1 MPPILMW
8 VLVVVAAAVCGALGY
23 YFGGENRKRTAEAKI
38 GSAEEEAKRIVNDA
52 IKAAEQKRK
61 ETIIEAKDEAFK
73 LKADADKEIKD
84 RRAEISRQE
93 RRMDQKEEA
102 LDKRTAAMERKEEDL
117 KKRGE
122 LVEARLDELEQL
134 KLRQTEKLE
143 TIAAMTQEDARAVLL
158 KNIDDELTHEKAM
171 KISAYQ
177 ANMKDECDAIAR
189 ELVGQAIARCAAD
202 ATSEAT
208 VSVVPLPSDEMKGR
222 IIGRE
227 GRNIRALETAT
238 GCDLII
244 DDTPEAITLSSFDQT
259 RREVA
264 RMALERLI
272 ADGRIH
278 PARIEETVDK
288 CRRELE
294 IQMKREGEKAV
305 MDLGIHS
312 LHPDLVKL
320 IGRLKYR
327 TSYGQNVLSHSL
339 EVAWLAGLMAGEL
352 GVNVQLARRAG
363 LLHDIGKALDH
374 EIEGS
379 HVQIGVD
386 ICKKYRENPQI
397 IHAIE
402 AHHGDVE
409 PKTVLAFIIMAADAI
424 SAARPGARRENM
436 ESYIKRL
443 ETLEALCN
451 GFEGVESSYAVQA
464 GREVRILVQ
473 PDKVGDD
480 QVILLARR
488 AGLLHDIGKALDH
501 EIEGSHVQIGVAI
514 CRKYKENTQII
525 HAIEAHHGDVE
536 PKTPLAFIIQA
547 CDAISAAR
555 PGARR
560 ENVESYVKRLENLE
574 EISSSFEGVEQAFA
588 VQAGREVRIMV
599 KPDVIS
605 DDQVILLARQIAKKI
620 EDTLDYP
627 GQIKVNVIRESR
639 AIEYAK

>member
-1 MPPILMW
+1 MHPIVVV
-8 VLVVVAAAVCGALGY
+8 VLVLVAAAVTGAICFYL
-23 YFGGENRKRTAEAKI
+23 GGENRKRTAEAKL

-52 IKAAEQKRK
+52 IKSAEQKRK
-61 ETIIEAKDEAFK
+61 ETIIEAKDEAFR
-73 LKADADKEIKD
+73 LKSEADKEIKD
-84 RRAEISRQE
+84 RRAEVSRQE

-117 KKRGE
+117 KRRTE
-122 LVEARLDELEQL
+122 TVEARLDELEQL
-134 KLRQTEKLE
+134 KMRQTEKLE
-143 TIAAMTQEDARAVLL
+143 TIAAMSKEDARAVLL
-158 KNIDDELTHEKAM
+158 KQVDDELTHEKAM

-177 ANMKDECDAIAR
+177 ANMKDECDQIAR
-189 ELVGQAIARCAAD
+189 DLVGQAIARCAAD
-202 ATSEAT
+202 ATGEAT
-208 VSVVPLPSDEMKGR
+208 VSVVPLPNDEMKGR

-278 PARIEETVDK
+278 PARIEETVEK

-294 IQMKREGEKAV
+294 IQMKREGDKAV
-305 MDLGIHS
+305 MDLGVHS

-327 TSYGQNVLSHSL
+327 TSFGQNVLSHSI
-339 EVAWLAGLMAGEL
+339 EVAWLAGLLAGEL

-386 ICKKYRENPQI
+386 ICKKYRENPQV

-409 PKTVLAFIIMAADAI
+409 PKTTLAFIIMAAGAI

-473 PDKVGDD
+473 PDKV
-480 QVILLARR
+480 
-488 AGLLHDIGKALDH
+488 
-501 EIEGSHVQIGVAI
+501 
-514 CRKYKENTQII
+514 
-525 HAIEAHHGDVE
+525 
-536 PKTPLAFIIQA
+536 
-547 CDAISAAR
+547 
-555 PGARR
+555 
-560 ENVESYVKRLENLE
+560 
-574 EISSSFEGVEQAFA
+574 
-588 VQAGREVRIMV
+588 
-599 KPDVIS
+599 S
-605 DDQVILLARQIAKKI
+605 DDQVILLARNVAKKI
-620 EDTLDYP
+620 ENELDYP
-627 GQIKVNVIRESR
+627 GQIKVSVIRESR
-639 AIEYAK
+639 ATEYAK

>member
-1 MPPILMW
+1 MSPILTV
-8 VLVVVAAAVCGALGY
+8 VLVLVAAVAAGALGFY
-23 YFGGENRKRTAEAKI
+23 LGGENRKRTAEAKI

-73 LKADADKEIKD
+73 LKSDADKEIKD
-84 RRAEISRQE
+84 RRAEITRQE
-93 RRMDQKEEA
+93 RRIDQKEEA
-102 LDKRTAAMERKEEDL
+102 LDKRTAQMERKEEDL
-117 KKRGE
+117 KRRSE
-122 LVEARLDELEQL
+122 TVEARLDELEQL

-143 TIAAMTQEDARAVLL
+143 TIAAMSKEDARAVLL
-158 KNIDDELTHEKAM
+158 KQVDDELTHEKAM

-177 ANMKDECDAIAR
+177 ANMKDECDNLAR
-189 ELVGQAIARCAAD
+189 ELIGQAIARCAAD

-294 IQMKREGEKAV
+294 IQMKREGDKAV
-305 MDLGIHS
+305 MELGIHS

-327 TSYGQNVLSHSL
+327 TSFGQNVLSHSL

-386 ICKKYRENPQI
+386 ICKKYRENPQV

-409 PKTVLAFIIMAADAI
+409 PKTTLAFIIMAADAI

-473 PDKVGDD
+473 PDKV
-480 QVILLARR
+480 
-488 AGLLHDIGKALDH
+488 
-501 EIEGSHVQIGVAI
+501 
-514 CRKYKENTQII
+514 
-525 HAIEAHHGDVE
+525 
-536 PKTPLAFIIQA
+536 
-547 CDAISAAR
+547 
-555 PGARR
+555 
-560 ENVESYVKRLENLE
+560 
-574 EISSSFEGVEQAFA
+574 
-588 VQAGREVRIMV
+588 
-599 KPDVIS
+599 S
-605 DDQVILLARQIAKKI
+605 DDQVILLARNVAKKI
-620 EDTLDYP
+620 ENELDYP
-627 GQIKVNVIRESR
+627 GQIKVSVIRESR
-639 AIEYAK
+639 ATEYAK

>member
-1 MPPILMW
+1 MSPILIV
-8 VLVVVAAAVCGALGY
+8 VLVLVAAAVAGALGFY
-23 YFGGENRKRTAEAKI
+23 LGGENRKRTAEAKI

-73 LKADADKEIKD
+73 LKSDADKEIKD
-84 RRAEISRQE
+84 RRAEITRQE
-93 RRMDQKEEA
+93 RRIDQKEEA
-102 LDKRTAAMERKEEDL
+102 LDKRTAQMERKEEDL
-117 KKRGE
+117 KRRSE
-122 LVEARLDELEQL
+122 TVEARLDELEQL

-143 TIAAMTQEDARAVLL
+143 TIAAMSKEDARAVLL
-158 KNIDDELTHEKAM
+158 KQVDDELTHEKAM

-177 ANMKDECDAIAR
+177 ANMKDECDNLAR
-189 ELVGQAIARCAAD
+189 ELIGQAIARCAAD

-294 IQMKREGEKAV
+294 IQMKREGDKAV
-305 MDLGIHS
+305 MELGIHS

-327 TSYGQNVLSHSL
+327 TSFGQNVLSHSL

-386 ICKKYRENPQI
+386 ICKKYRENPQV

-409 PKTVLAFIIMAADAI
+409 PKTTLAFIIMAADAI

-451 GFEGVESSYAVQA
+451 GFEGVDSSYAVQA

-473 PDKVGDD
+473 PDKVSDD
-480 QVILLARR
+480 EVILLAR
-488 AGLLHDIGKALDH
+488 
-501 EIEGSHVQIGVAI
+501 
-514 CRKYKENTQII
+514 
-525 HAIEAHHGDVE
+525 
-536 PKTPLAFIIQA
+536 
-547 CDAISAAR
+547 
-555 PGARR
+555 
-560 ENVESYVKRLENLE
+560 NV
-574 EISSSFEGVEQAFA
+574 
-588 VQAGREVRIMV
+588 
-599 KPDVIS
+599 
-605 DDQVILLARQIAKKI
+605 AKKI
-620 EDTLDYP
+620 ENELDYP
-627 GQIKVNVIRESR
+627 GQIKVSVIRESR
-639 AIEYAK
+639 ATEYAK

>member
-1 MPPILMW
+1 MSPILTV
-8 VLVVVAAAVCGALGY
+8 VLVLVAAVAAGALGFY
-23 YFGGENRKRTAEAKI
+23 LGGENRKRTAEAKI

-52 IKAAEQKRK
+52 IKTAEQKRK

-73 LKADADKEIKD
+73 LKSDADKEIKD
-84 RRAEISRQE
+84 RRAEITRQE
-93 RRMDQKEEA
+93 RRIDQKEEA
-102 LDKRTAAMERKEEDL
+102 LDKRTAQMERKEEDL
-117 KKRGE
+117 KRRSE
-122 LVEARLDELEQL
+122 TVEARLDELEQL

-143 TIAAMTQEDARAVLL
+143 TIAAMSKEDARAVLL
-158 KNIDDELTHEKAM
+158 KQVDDELTHEKAM

-177 ANMKDECDAIAR
+177 ANMKDECDNLAR
-189 ELVGQAIARCAAD
+189 ELIGQAIARCAAD

-294 IQMKREGEKAV
+294 IQMKREGDKAV
-305 MDLGIHS
+305 MELGIHS

-327 TSYGQNVLSHSL
+327 TSFGQNVLSHSL

-352 GVNVQLARRAG
+352 GVNVQMARRAG

-386 ICKKYRENPQI
+386 ICKKYRENPQV

-409 PKTVLAFIIMAADAI
+409 PKTTLAFIIMAADAI

-473 PDKVGDD
+473 PDKV
-480 QVILLARR
+480 
-488 AGLLHDIGKALDH
+488 
-501 EIEGSHVQIGVAI
+501 
-514 CRKYKENTQII
+514 
-525 HAIEAHHGDVE
+525 
-536 PKTPLAFIIQA
+536 
-547 CDAISAAR
+547 
-555 PGARR
+555 
-560 ENVESYVKRLENLE
+560 
-574 EISSSFEGVEQAFA
+574 
-588 VQAGREVRIMV
+588 
-599 KPDVIS
+599 S
-605 DDQVILLARQIAKKI
+605 DDQVILLARNVAKKI
-620 EDTLDYP
+620 ENELDYP
-627 GQIKVNVIRESR
+627 GQIKVSVIRESR
-639 AIEYAK
+639 ATEYAK

>member
-1 MPPILMW
+1 MSPILIV
-8 VLVVVAAAVCGALGY
+8 VLVLVAAAVAGALGFY
-23 YFGGENRKRTAEAKI
+23 LGGENRKRTAEAKI

-73 LKADADKEIKD
+73 LKSDADKEIKD
-84 RRAEISRQE
+84 RRAEITRQE
-93 RRMDQKEEA
+93 RRIDQKEEA
-102 LDKRTAAMERKEEDL
+102 LDKRTAQMERKEEDL
-117 KKRGE
+117 KRRSE
-122 LVEARLDELEQL
+122 TVEARLDELEQL

-143 TIAAMTQEDARAVLL
+143 TIAAMSKEDARAVLL
-158 KNIDDELTHEKAM
+158 KQVDDELTHEKAM

-177 ANMKDECDAIAR
+177 ANMKDECDNLAR
-189 ELVGQAIARCAAD
+189 ELIGQAIARCAAD

-294 IQMKREGEKAV
+294 IQMKREGDKAV
-305 MDLGIHS
+305 MELGIHS

-327 TSYGQNVLSHSL
+327 TSFGQNVLSHSL

-386 ICKKYRENPQI
+386 ICKKYRENPQV

-409 PKTVLAFIIMAADAI
+409 PKTTLAFIIMAADAI

-451 GFEGVESSYAVQA
+451 AFEGVESSYAVQA

-473 PDKVGDD
+473 PDKV
-480 QVILLARR
+480 
-488 AGLLHDIGKALDH
+488 
-501 EIEGSHVQIGVAI
+501 
-514 CRKYKENTQII
+514 
-525 HAIEAHHGDVE
+525 
-536 PKTPLAFIIQA
+536 
-547 CDAISAAR
+547 
-555 PGARR
+555 
-560 ENVESYVKRLENLE
+560 
-574 EISSSFEGVEQAFA
+574 
-588 VQAGREVRIMV
+588 
-599 KPDVIS
+599 S
-605 DDQVILLARQIAKKI
+605 DDQVILLARNVAKKI
-620 EDTLDYP
+620 ENELDYP
-627 GQIKVNVIRESR
+627 GQIKVSVIRESR
-639 AIEYAK
+639 ATEYAK

>member
-1 MPPILMW
+1 MSPILTV
-8 VLVVVAAAVCGALGY
+8 VLVLVAAAVAGALGFY
-23 YFGGENRKRTAEAKI
+23 LGGENRKRTAEAKI

-73 LKADADKEIKD
+73 LKSDADKEIKD
-84 RRAEISRQE
+84 RRAEITRQE
-93 RRMDQKEEA
+93 RRIDQKEEA
-102 LDKRTAAMERKEEDL
+102 LDKRTAQMERKEEDL
-117 KKRGE
+117 KRRSE
-122 LVEARLDELEQL
+122 TVEARLDELEQL

-143 TIAAMTQEDARAVLL
+143 TIAAMSKEDARAVLL
-158 KNIDDELTHEKAM
+158 KQVDDELTHEKAM

-177 ANMKDECDAIAR
+177 ANMKDECDNLAR
-189 ELVGQAIARCAAD
+189 ELIGQAIARCAAD

-294 IQMKREGEKAV
+294 IQMKREGDKAV
-305 MDLGIHS
+305 MELGIHS

-327 TSYGQNVLSHSL
+327 TSFGQNVLSHSL

-386 ICKKYRENPQI
+386 ICKKYRENPQV

-409 PKTVLAFIIMAADAI
+409 PKTTLAFIIMAADAI

-473 PDKVGDD
+473 PDKVSDD
-480 QVILLARR
+480 EVILLAR
-488 AGLLHDIGKALDH
+488 
-501 EIEGSHVQIGVAI
+501 
-514 CRKYKENTQII
+514 
-525 HAIEAHHGDVE
+525 
-536 PKTPLAFIIQA
+536 
-547 CDAISAAR
+547 
-555 PGARR
+555 
-560 ENVESYVKRLENLE
+560 NV
-574 EISSSFEGVEQAFA
+574 
-588 VQAGREVRIMV
+588 
-599 KPDVIS
+599 
-605 DDQVILLARQIAKKI
+605 AKKI
-620 EDTLDYP
+620 ENELDYP
-627 GQIKVNVIRESR
+627 GQIMVSVIRESR
-639 AIEYAK
+639 ATEYAK

>member
-1 MPPILMW
+1 MSPILTV
-8 VLVVVAAAVCGALGY
+8 VLVLVAAAVAGALGFY
-23 YFGGENRKRTAEAKI
+23 LGGENRKRTAEAKI

-73 LKADADKEIKD
+73 LKSDADKEIKD
-84 RRAEISRQE
+84 RRAEITRQE
-93 RRMDQKEEA
+93 RRIDQKEEA
-102 LDKRTAAMERKEEDL
+102 LDKRTAQMERKEEDL
-117 KKRGE
+117 KRRSE
-122 LVEARLDELEQL
+122 TVEARLDELEQL

-143 TIAAMTQEDARAVLL
+143 TIAAMSKEDARAVLL
-158 KNIDDELTHEKAM
+158 KQVDDELTHEKAM

-177 ANMKDECDAIAR
+177 ANMKDECDNLAR
-189 ELVGQAIARCAAD
+189 ELIGQAIARCAAD

-294 IQMKREGEKAV
+294 IQMKREGDKAV
-305 MDLGIHS
+305 MELGIHS
-312 LHPDLVKL
+312 LNPDLVKL

-327 TSYGQNVLSHSL
+327 TSFGQNVLSHSL
-339 EVAWLAGLMAGEL
+339 EVAWLAGLMASEL

-386 ICKKYRENPQI
+386 ICKKYRENPQV

-409 PKTVLAFIIMAADAI
+409 PKTTLAFIIMAADAI

-473 PDKVGDD
+473 PDKVSDD
-480 QVILLARR
+480 EVILLAR
-488 AGLLHDIGKALDH
+488 
-501 EIEGSHVQIGVAI
+501 
-514 CRKYKENTQII
+514 
-525 HAIEAHHGDVE
+525 
-536 PKTPLAFIIQA
+536 
-547 CDAISAAR
+547 
-555 PGARR
+555 
-560 ENVESYVKRLENLE
+560 NV
-574 EISSSFEGVEQAFA
+574 
-588 VQAGREVRIMV
+588 
-599 KPDVIS
+599 
-605 DDQVILLARQIAKKI
+605 AKKI
-620 EDTLDYP
+620 ENELDYP
-627 GQIKVNVIRESR
+627 GQIKVSVIRESR
-639 AIEYAK
+639 ATEYAK

>member
-1 MPPILMW
+1 MSPILTV
-8 VLVVVAAAVCGALGY
+8 VLVLVAAVAAGALGFY
-23 YFGGENRKRTAEAKI
+23 LGGENRKRTAEAKI

-73 LKADADKEIKD
+73 LKSDADKEIKD
-84 RRAEISRQE
+84 RRAEITRQE
-93 RRMDQKEEA
+93 RRIDQKEEA
-102 LDKRTAAMERKEEDL
+102 LDKRTVQMERKEEDL
-117 KKRGE
+117 KRRSE
-122 LVEARLDELEQL
+122 TVEARLDELEQL

-143 TIAAMTQEDARAVLL
+143 TIAAMSKEDARAVLL
-158 KNIDDELTHEKAM
+158 KQVDDELTHEKAM

-177 ANMKDECDAIAR
+177 ANMKDECDNLAR
-189 ELVGQAIARCAAD
+189 ELIGQAIARCAAD

-294 IQMKREGEKAV
+294 IQMKREGDKAV
-305 MDLGIHS
+305 MELGIHS

-327 TSYGQNVLSHSL
+327 TSFGQNVLSHSL

-386 ICKKYRENPQI
+386 ICKKYRENPQV

-409 PKTVLAFIIMAADAI
+409 PKTTLAFIIMAADAI

-473 PDKVGDD
+473 PDKVSDD
-480 QVILLARR
+480 EVILLAR
-488 AGLLHDIGKALDH
+488 
-501 EIEGSHVQIGVAI
+501 
-514 CRKYKENTQII
+514 
-525 HAIEAHHGDVE
+525 
-536 PKTPLAFIIQA
+536 
-547 CDAISAAR
+547 
-555 PGARR
+555 
-560 ENVESYVKRLENLE
+560 NV
-574 EISSSFEGVEQAFA
+574 
-588 VQAGREVRIMV
+588 
-599 KPDVIS
+599 
-605 DDQVILLARQIAKKI
+605 AKKI
-620 EDTLDYP
+620 ENELDYP
-627 GQIKVNVIRESR
+627 GQIKVSVIRESR
-639 AIEYAK
+639 ATEYAK

>member
-1 MPPILMW
+1 MSPILTV
-8 VLVVVAAAVCGALGY
+8 VLVLVAAVAAGALGFY
-23 YFGGENRKRTAEAKI
+23 LGGENRKRTAEAKI

-73 LKADADKEIKD
+73 LKSDADKEIKD

-93 RRMDQKEEA
+93 RRIDQKEEA
-102 LDKRTAAMERKEEDL
+102 LDKRTTQMERKEEDL
-117 KKRGE
+117 KRRSE
-122 LVEARLDELEQL
+122 TVEARLDELEQL

-143 TIAAMTQEDARAVLL
+143 TIAAMSKEDARAVLL
-158 KNIDDELTHEKAM
+158 KQVDDELTHEKAM

-177 ANMKDECDAIAR
+177 ANMKDECDNLAR

-294 IQMKREGEKAV
+294 IQMKREGDKAI
-305 MDLGIHS
+305 MELGIHS

-327 TSYGQNVLSHSL
+327 TSFGQNVLSHSL

-386 ICKKYRENPQI
+386 FCKKYRENPQV

-409 PKTVLAFIIMAADAI
+409 PKTTLAFIIMAADAI

-473 PDKVGDD
+473 PDKVSDD
-480 QVILLARR
+480 EVILLAR
-488 AGLLHDIGKALDH
+488 
-501 EIEGSHVQIGVAI
+501 
-514 CRKYKENTQII
+514 
-525 HAIEAHHGDVE
+525 
-536 PKTPLAFIIQA
+536 
-547 CDAISAAR
+547 
-555 PGARR
+555 
-560 ENVESYVKRLENLE
+560 NV
-574 EISSSFEGVEQAFA
+574 
-588 VQAGREVRIMV
+588 
-599 KPDVIS
+599 
-605 DDQVILLARQIAKKI
+605 AKKI
-620 EDTLDYP
+620 ENELDYP
-627 GQIKVNVIRESR
+627 GQIKVSVIRESR
-639 AIEYAK
+639 ATEYAK

>member
-1 MPPILMW
+1 MQPIIVVVL
-8 VLVVVAAAVCGALGY
+8 VLVVAAVVGALCFY
-23 YFGGENRKRTAEAKI
+23 LGGENRKRTAEAKL
-38 GSAEEEAKRIVNDA
+38 GSAEEEAKRIVNEA

-73 LKADADKEIKD
+73 LKSDADKEIKD
-84 RRAEISRQE
+84 RRAEVSRQE

-102 LDKRTAAMERKEEDL
+102 LDKRTAALERKEEEL
-117 KKRGE
+117 KRRSE
-122 LVEARLDELEQL
+122 TVEARLDELEQL

-143 TIAAMTQEDARAVLL
+143 TIAGMTKEDARAVLL
-158 KNIDDELTHEKAM
+158 KQVDDELTHEKAM

-177 ANMKDECDAIAR
+177 ANMKDECDQIAR
-189 ELVGQAIARCAAD
+189 DLVGQAIARCAAD

-294 IQMKREGEKAV
+294 IQMKREGDKAV

-327 TSYGQNVLSHSL
+327 TSFGQNVLNHSI

-352 GVNVQLARRAG
+352 GVNVQMARRAG

-397 IHAIE
+397 IHAVE

-409 PKTVLAFIIMAADAI
+409 PKTTLAFIIMAADAI

-473 PDKVGDD
+473 PDKV
-480 QVILLARR
+480 
-488 AGLLHDIGKALDH
+488 
-501 EIEGSHVQIGVAI
+501 
-514 CRKYKENTQII
+514 
-525 HAIEAHHGDVE
+525 
-536 PKTPLAFIIQA
+536 
-547 CDAISAAR
+547 
-555 PGARR
+555 
-560 ENVESYVKRLENLE
+560 
-574 EISSSFEGVEQAFA
+574 
-588 VQAGREVRIMV
+588 
-599 KPDVIS
+599 S
-605 DDQVILLARQIAKKI
+605 DDQVVLLARNVAKKI
-620 EDTLDYP
+620 ESELDYP
-627 GQIKVNVIRESR
+627 GQIKVSVIRESR
-639 AIEYAK
+639 ATEYAK

>member
-1 MPPILMW
+1 MSPILTV
-8 VLVVVAAAVCGALGY
+8 VLVLVAAAVAGALGFY
-23 YFGGENRKRTAEAKI
+23 LGGENRKRTAEAKI

-52 IKAAEQKRK
+52 IKTAEQKRK

-73 LKADADKEIKD
+73 LKSDADKEIKD
-84 RRAEISRQE
+84 RRAEITRQE
-93 RRMDQKEEA
+93 RRIDQKEEA
-102 LDKRTAAMERKEEDL
+102 LDKRTAQMERKEEDL
-117 KKRGE
+117 KRRSE
-122 LVEARLDELEQL
+122 TVEARLDELEQL

-143 TIAAMTQEDARAVLL
+143 TIAAMSKEDARAVLL
-158 KNIDDELTHEKAM
+158 KQVDDELTHEKAM

-177 ANMKDECDAIAR
+177 ANMKDECDNLAR
-189 ELVGQAIARCAAD
+189 ELIGQAIARCAAD

-208 VSVVPLPSDEMKGR
+208 VSVVPLPNDEMKGR

-294 IQMKREGEKAV
+294 IQMKREGDKAV
-305 MDLGIHS
+305 MELGIHS

-327 TSYGQNVLSHSL
+327 TSFGQNVLSHSL

-386 ICKKYRENPQI
+386 ICKKYRENPQV

-409 PKTVLAFIIMAADAI
+409 PKTTLAFIIMAADAI

-473 PDKVGDD
+473 PDKVSDD
-480 QVILLARR
+480 EVILLAR
-488 AGLLHDIGKALDH
+488 
-501 EIEGSHVQIGVAI
+501 
-514 CRKYKENTQII
+514 
-525 HAIEAHHGDVE
+525 
-536 PKTPLAFIIQA
+536 
-547 CDAISAAR
+547 
-555 PGARR
+555 
-560 ENVESYVKRLENLE
+560 NV
-574 EISSSFEGVEQAFA
+574 
-588 VQAGREVRIMV
+588 
-599 KPDVIS
+599 
-605 DDQVILLARQIAKKI
+605 AKKI
-620 EDTLDYP
+620 ENELDYP
-627 GQIKVNVIRESR
+627 GQIKVSVIRESR
-639 AIEYAK
+639 ATEYAK

>member
-1 MPPILMW
+1 MSPILTV
-8 VLVVVAAAVCGALGY
+8 VLVLVAAAVAGALGFY
-23 YFGGENRKRTAEAKI
+23 LGGENRKRTAEAKI

-73 LKADADKEIKD
+73 LKSDADKEIKD
-84 RRAEISRQE
+84 RRAEITRQE
-93 RRMDQKEEA
+93 RRIDQKEEA
-102 LDKRTAAMERKEEDL
+102 LDKRTAQMERKEEDL
-117 KKRGE
+117 KRRSE
-122 LVEARLDELEQL
+122 TVEARLDELEQL

-177 ANMKDECDAIAR
+177 ANMKDECDNLAR
-189 ELVGQAIARCAAD
+189 ELIGQAIARCAAD

-294 IQMKREGEKAV
+294 IQMKREGDKAV
-305 MDLGIHS
+305 MELGIHS

-327 TSYGQNVLSHSL
+327 TSFGQNVLSHSL

-386 ICKKYRENPQI
+386 ICKKYRENPQV

-409 PKTVLAFIIMAADAI
+409 PKTTLAFIIMAADAI

-473 PDKVGDD
+473 PDKVSDD
-480 QVILLARR
+480 EVILLAR
-488 AGLLHDIGKALDH
+488 
-501 EIEGSHVQIGVAI
+501 
-514 CRKYKENTQII
+514 
-525 HAIEAHHGDVE
+525 
-536 PKTPLAFIIQA
+536 
-547 CDAISAAR
+547 
-555 PGARR
+555 
-560 ENVESYVKRLENLE
+560 NV
-574 EISSSFEGVEQAFA
+574 
-588 VQAGREVRIMV
+588 
-599 KPDVIS
+599 
-605 DDQVILLARQIAKKI
+605 AKKI
-620 EDTLDYP
+620 ENELDYP
-627 GQIKVNVIRESR
+627 GQIKVSVIRESR
-639 AIEYAK
+639 ATEYAK

>member
-1 MPPILMW
+1 MSPILTV
-8 VLVVVAAAVCGALGY
+8 VLVLVAAAVAGALGFY
-23 YFGGENRKRTAEAKI
+23 LGGENRKRTAEAKI

-73 LKADADKEIKD
+73 LKSDADKEIKD
-84 RRAEISRQE
+84 RRAEITRQE
-93 RRMDQKEEA
+93 RRIDQKEEA
-102 LDKRTAAMERKEEDL
+102 LDKRTAQMERKEEDL
-117 KKRGE
+117 KRRSE
-122 LVEARLDELEQL
+122 TVEARLDELEQL

-143 TIAAMTQEDARAVLL
+143 TIAAMSKEDARAVLL
-158 KNIDDELTHEKAM
+158 KQVDDELTHEKAM

-177 ANMKDECDAIAR
+177 ANMKDECDNLAR
-189 ELVGQAIARCAAD
+189 ELIGQAIARCAAD

-294 IQMKREGEKAV
+294 IQMKREGDKAV
-305 MDLGIHS
+305 MELGIHS

-327 TSYGQNVLSHSL
+327 TSFGQNVLSHSL

-386 ICKKYRENPQI
+386 ICKKYRENPQV

-409 PKTVLAFIIMAADAI
+409 PKTTLAFIIMAADAI
-424 SAARPGARRENM
+424 SAARPGASRENM

-473 PDKVGDD
+473 PDKVSDD
-480 QVILLARR
+480 EVILLAR
-488 AGLLHDIGKALDH
+488 
-501 EIEGSHVQIGVAI
+501 
-514 CRKYKENTQII
+514 
-525 HAIEAHHGDVE
+525 
-536 PKTPLAFIIQA
+536 
-547 CDAISAAR
+547 
-555 PGARR
+555 
-560 ENVESYVKRLENLE
+560 NV
-574 EISSSFEGVEQAFA
+574 
-588 VQAGREVRIMV
+588 
-599 KPDVIS
+599 
-605 DDQVILLARQIAKKI
+605 AKKI
-620 EDTLDYP
+620 ENELDYP
-627 GQIKVNVIRESR
+627 GQIKVSVIRESR
-639 AIEYAK
+639 ATEYAK

>member
-1 MPPILMW
+1 M
-8 VLVVVAAAVCGALGY
+8 
-23 YFGGENRKRTAEAKI
+23 
-38 GSAEEEAKRIVNDA
+38 NDA

-73 LKADADKEIKD
+73 LKSDADKEIKD
-84 RRAEISRQE
+84 RRAEITRQE
-93 RRMDQKEEA
+93 RRIDQKEEA
-102 LDKRTAAMERKEEDL
+102 LDKRTAQMERKEEDL
-117 KKRGE
+117 KRRSE
-122 LVEARLDELEQL
+122 TVEARLDELEQL

-143 TIAAMTQEDARAVLL
+143 TIAAMSKEDARAVLL
-158 KNIDDELTHEKAM
+158 KQVDDELTHEKAM
-171 KISAYQ
+171 KISAYL
-177 ANMKDECDAIAR
+177 ANMKDECDNLAR
-189 ELVGQAIARCAAD
+189 ELIGQAIARCAAD

-294 IQMKREGEKAV
+294 IQMKREGDKAV
-305 MDLGIHS
+305 MELGIHS

-327 TSYGQNVLSHSL
+327 TSFGQNVLSHSL

-386 ICKKYRENPQI
+386 ICKKYRENPQV

-409 PKTVLAFIIMAADAI
+409 PKTTLAFIIMAADAI

-473 PDKVGDD
+473 PDKVSDD
-480 QVILLARR
+480 EVILLAR
-488 AGLLHDIGKALDH
+488 
-501 EIEGSHVQIGVAI
+501 
-514 CRKYKENTQII
+514 
-525 HAIEAHHGDVE
+525 
-536 PKTPLAFIIQA
+536 
-547 CDAISAAR
+547 
-555 PGARR
+555 
-560 ENVESYVKRLENLE
+560 NV
-574 EISSSFEGVEQAFA
+574 
-588 VQAGREVRIMV
+588 
-599 KPDVIS
+599 
-605 DDQVILLARQIAKKI
+605 AKKI
-620 EDTLDYP
+620 ENELDYP
-627 GQIKVNVIRESR
+627 GQIKVSVIRESR
-639 AIEYAK
+639 ATEYAK

>member
-1 MPPILMW
+1 MSPILTV
-8 VLVVVAAAVCGALGY
+8 VLVLVAAAVAGALGFY
-23 YFGGENRKRTAEAKI
+23 LGGENRKRTAEAKI

-73 LKADADKEIKD
+73 LKSDADKEIKD
-84 RRAEISRQE
+84 RRAEITRQE
-93 RRMDQKEEA
+93 RRIDQKEEA
-102 LDKRTAAMERKEEDL
+102 LDKRTAQMERKEEDL
-117 KKRGE
+117 KRRSE
-122 LVEARLDELEQL
+122 TVEARLDELEQL

-143 TIAAMTQEDARAVLL
+143 TIAAMSKEDARAVLL
-158 KNIDDELTHEKAM
+158 KQVDDELTHEKAM

-177 ANMKDECDAIAR
+177 ANMKDECDNLAR
-189 ELVGQAIARCAAD
+189 ELIGQAIARCAAD

-278 PARIEETVDK
+278 PARIEEIVDK

-294 IQMKREGEKAV
+294 IQMKREGDKAV
-305 MDLGIHS
+305 MELGIHS

-327 TSYGQNVLSHSL
+327 TSFGQNVLSHSL

-386 ICKKYRENPQI
+386 ICKKYRENPQV

-409 PKTVLAFIIMAADAI
+409 PKTTLAFIIMAADAI

-473 PDKVGDD
+473 PDKVSDD
-480 QVILLARR
+480 EVILLAR
-488 AGLLHDIGKALDH
+488 
-501 EIEGSHVQIGVAI
+501 
-514 CRKYKENTQII
+514 
-525 HAIEAHHGDVE
+525 
-536 PKTPLAFIIQA
+536 
-547 CDAISAAR
+547 
-555 PGARR
+555 
-560 ENVESYVKRLENLE
+560 NV
-574 EISSSFEGVEQAFA
+574 
-588 VQAGREVRIMV
+588 
-599 KPDVIS
+599 
-605 DDQVILLARQIAKKI
+605 AKKI
-620 EDTLDYP
+620 ENELDYP
-627 GQIKVNVIRESR
+627 GQIKVSVIRESR
-639 AIEYAK
+639 ATEYAK

>member
-1 MPPILMW
+1 MSPILTV
-8 VLVVVAAAVCGALGY
+8 VLVLVAAVAGALGFY
-23 YFGGENRKRTAEAKI
+23 LGGENRKRTAEAKI

-52 IKAAEQKRK
+52 IKTAEQKRK

-73 LKADADKEIKD
+73 LKSDADKEIKD

-93 RRMDQKEEA
+93 RRIDQKEEA
-102 LDKRTAAMERKEEDL
+102 LDKRTTQMERKEEDL
-117 KKRGE
+117 KRRSE
-122 LVEARLDELEQL
+122 TVEARLDELEQL

-143 TIAAMTQEDARAVLL
+143 TIAAMSKEDARAVLL
-158 KNIDDELTHEKAM
+158 KQVDDELTHEKAM

-177 ANMKDECDAIAR
+177 ANMKDECDNLAR

-294 IQMKREGEKAV
+294 IQMKREGDKAV
-305 MDLGIHS
+305 MELGIHS

-327 TSYGQNVLSHSL
+327 TSFGQNVLSHSL

-386 ICKKYRENPQI
+386 ICKKYRENPQV

-409 PKTVLAFIIMAADAI
+409 PKTTLAFIIMAADAI

-473 PDKVGDD
+473 PDKVSDD
-480 QVILLARR
+480 EVILLAR
-488 AGLLHDIGKALDH
+488 
-501 EIEGSHVQIGVAI
+501 
-514 CRKYKENTQII
+514 
-525 HAIEAHHGDVE
+525 
-536 PKTPLAFIIQA
+536 
-547 CDAISAAR
+547 
-555 PGARR
+555 
-560 ENVESYVKRLENLE
+560 NV
-574 EISSSFEGVEQAFA
+574 
-588 VQAGREVRIMV
+588 
-599 KPDVIS
+599 
-605 DDQVILLARQIAKKI
+605 AKKI
-620 EDTLDYP
+620 ENELDYP
-627 GQIKVNVIRESR
+627 GQIKVSVIRESR
-639 AIEYAK
+639 ATEYAK

>member
-1 MPPILMW
+1 MSPILTV
-8 VLVVVAAAVCGALGY
+8 VLVLVAAAVAGALGFY
-23 YFGGENRKRTAEAKI
+23 LGGENRKRTAEAKI

-61 ETIIEAKDEAFK
+61 DTIIEAKDEAFK
-73 LKADADKEIKD
+73 LKSDADKEIKD
-84 RRAEISRQE
+84 RRAEITRQE
-93 RRMDQKEEA
+93 RRIDQKEEA
-102 LDKRTAAMERKEEDL
+102 LDKRTAQMERKEEDL
-117 KKRGE
+117 KRRTE
-122 LVEARLDELEQL
+122 TVEARLDELEQL

-143 TIAAMTQEDARAVLL
+143 TIAAMSKEDARAVLL
-158 KNIDDELTHEKAM
+158 KQVDDELTHEKAM

-177 ANMKDECDAIAR
+177 ANMKDECDNLAR
-189 ELVGQAIARCAAD
+189 ELIGQAIARCAAD

-294 IQMKREGEKAV
+294 IQMKREGDKAV
-305 MDLGIHS
+305 MELGIHS

-327 TSYGQNVLSHSL
+327 TSFGQNVLSHSL

-386 ICKKYRENPQI
+386 ICKKYRENPQV

-409 PKTVLAFIIMAADAI
+409 PKTTLAFIIMAADAI

-473 PDKVGDD
+473 PDKVSDD
-480 QVILLARR
+480 EVILLAR
-488 AGLLHDIGKALDH
+488 
-501 EIEGSHVQIGVAI
+501 
-514 CRKYKENTQII
+514 
-525 HAIEAHHGDVE
+525 
-536 PKTPLAFIIQA
+536 
-547 CDAISAAR
+547 
-555 PGARR
+555 
-560 ENVESYVKRLENLE
+560 NV
-574 EISSSFEGVEQAFA
+574 
-588 VQAGREVRIMV
+588 
-599 KPDVIS
+599 
-605 DDQVILLARQIAKKI
+605 AKKI
-620 EDTLDYP
+620 ENELDYP
-627 GQIKVNVIRESR
+627 GQIKVSVIRESR
-639 AIEYAK
+639 ATEYAK